1 MTLRDILEETRD
13 KLDDKT
19 APFLWSDTEILRF
32 ANRSVNRLSKGA
44 YLISDASTVAVCQIA
59 LTLALGADYTKHTKI
74 IKVRWARLTG
84 YTQPI
89 QAVDLNWLEQHYS
102 SWQSAAPSVPKYL
115 TEDLTTG
122 KITFIPAPDA
132 VYTAN
137 LVVYRL
143 PLTDLVLTVL
153 TAAPEI
159 PERYHEYI
167 LPGILA
173 EAYLKQDAETF
184 DKKLATDY
192 LMIFESQIK
201 KAFREN
207 FMSTGVPTTVNMH
220 RGHVG

>member
-1 MTLRDILEETRD
+1 MTLREILEETRD
-13 KLDDKT
+13 KLDDKVS
-19 APFLWSDTEILRF
+19 PLLWQDTELLRYC
-32 ANRSVNRLSKGA
+32 NRAVSRLAKGA

-59 LTLALGADYTKHTKI
+59 LTLALGADYTKHAKI
-74 IKVRWARLTG
+74 LKVRWARLTG

-89 QAVDLNWLEQHYS
+89 TAVALNWLEQHYYG
-102 SWQSAAPSVPKYL
+102 WQSATPSVPKYL

-132 VYTAN
+132 AYTAN
-137 LVVYRL
+137 LIVYRL
-143 PLTDLVLTVL
+143 PLTDLVLTAL

-167 LPGILA
+167 LSGILS

-207 FMSTGVPTTVNMH
+207 FMATSIPTTVNMH
-220 RGHVG
+220 LGHVG